1 MKYFENLRKQKK
13 HPLPYVTLPYNQE
26 IKKIQNRWFF
36 SFLIIFG
43 FAIFYTYQ
51 YSQFQV
57 EQNTLIDVVTA
68 KKELVSPMIL
78 SESDLMIQEFSKKN
92 IPESYFS
99 KKEDLIGKPL
109 VQNVI
114 SKQIILL
121 NDININSNPDS
132 ISSKF
137 TELFAF
143 SIDESWMASRLP
155 EIKKNDKIDV
165 VISNPKKEIT
175 ETITVAQQVKV
186 IDIQVGKDKKK
197 TLIVNIT
204 KDEASAILFSHG
216 LRLPMQVL
224 VYPTLTNKKLTNE

>member
-1 MKYFENLRKQKK
+1 M
-13 HPLPYVTLPYNQE
+13 
-26 IKKIQNRWFF
+26 
-36 SFLIIFG
+36 
-43 FAIFYTYQ
+43 
-51 YSQFQV
+51 
-57 EQNTLIDVVTA
+57 
-68 KKELVSPMIL
+68 
-78 SESDLMIQEFSKKN
+78 
-92 IPESYFS
+92 
-99 KKEDLIGKPL
+99 
-109 VQNVI
+109 
-114 SKQIILL
+114 L